1 MDIISIKSKALKLLI
16 ERNDT
21 RLIPGKYV
29 RKVRAVLD
37 VLNDAQ
43 NIADVLAYPYGRPHK
58 LKGDRAGTYAISV
71 YANWRITFEY
81 NEIKHTIHILDFE
94 DYH

>member
-1 MDIISIKSKALKLLI
+1 MLI

-21 RLIPGKYV
+21 RLIPSKYV

-37 VLNDAQ
+37 VLVDAED
-43 NIADVLAYPYGRPHK
+43 IGDVLAYPYGRPHQ
-58 LKGDRAGTYAISV
+58 LKGDRAGTFAISV
-71 YANWRITFEY
+71 YANWRITFFYDET
-81 NEIKHTIHILDFE
+81 EHTIHILDFE